1 MQNIS
6 ETIIQRLQ
14 DAGVAF
20 KANDN
25 ISKHINEDEM
35 KLLQVEVE
43 EKMREVLKSMVI
55 DVDNDHN
62 TKDTA
67 KRVAKM
73 YLTEVFKGRYI
84 DMPKATSFPNV
95 KNLDEMYVVGPI
107 TIRSA
112 CSHHFAPIEGE
123 CWVGIMPSDTVIG
136 LSKFSRIVDWVASR
150 PQIQEEMA
158 IQIAD
163 TIEAL
168 VEPKGL
174 AVVIKASHK
183 CMTWRGVKETDTKM
197 TNSIVRGVI
206 REQPHLKNEFFD
218 LIAGQG
224 FK

>member
-6 ETIIQRLQ
+6 EIISKRLRNNN
-14 DAGVAF
+14 VNF

-25 ISKHINEDEM
+25 ISAHITPEERQLIQD
-35 KLLQVEVE
+35 EVE
-43 EKMREVLKSMVI
+43 SKMLEVLKAMVI

-62 TKDTA
+62 TKETA

-73 YLTEVFKGRYI
+73 YVQEVFKGRYI

-95 KNLDEMYVVGPI
+95 KQLDEMYVVGPI

-123 CWVGIMPSDTVIG
+123 CWVGIMPSDIVIG

-158 IQIAD
+158 VQIAD
-163 TIEAL
+163 TIETL
-168 VEPKGL
+168 VDPKGL

-183 CMTWRGVKETDTKM
+183 CMTWRGVKETNTVM

-206 REQPHLKNEFFD
+206 RDLPHLKNEFFD
-218 LIAGQG
+218 LIKGQG
-224 FK
+224 FN